1 MKEIDA
7 LLRDKVRM
15 LGNALGH
22 TIRNDLGET
31 TLEQIETIRKQAK
44 KARAGDAAER
54 DKLLAL
60 LKGLSDDNLV
70 PVVRGFNQFLNLAN
84 LAEQQHDI
92 SWRKESIDADQA
104 DTMFRD
110 LIPRLAEAG
119 ISGTELTEKVASANV
134 ELVLTAHPTE
144 VTRRTLIQKYDE
156 VSHLLQARDDLRD
169 EHPTLPAIE
178 EKIARLIDEIWHTDE
193 IRKVRPTAVD
203 EAKWGFAVIENS
215 LWYAIPAMLRSM
227 NQDLISHDAPPLA
240 LNAVPIRFSSW
251 MGGDRDGNPN
261 VTSTVTEEVLYLARW
276 MAADLYLRDIE
287 VLGSQLSMYA
297 ATPEFKEKYPGHEPY
312 RDCLHGLR
320 TRLEQTREWAQAN
333 ARGQHCEIEPLL
345 DDEELIAPLQAC
357 YDSLVGCGMQSIADG
372 ELQDTLRRAACFGLA
387 LVRLDVRQES
397 TRHSAVLSELCEF
410 YGWGNYLEWSEDKKQ
425 EFLLKELASQRPLI
439 PEFWEPSEEVAEV
452 LATTRVLAQPIG
464 QGVTCYII
472 SMASEP
478 SDILSVALLLQA
490 SGVRHKLPVVPLF
503 ETLSDLEQSGP
514 RMEKLWQVPWYRDY
528 SSSRQQVMIGYSD
541 SSKDAGQLAAV
552 WAQYQAQETLSRVA
566 REHGYTLRLFHGR
579 GGTVGRGGG
588 PAQRAILAQPPGSVS
603 GGLRVT
609 EQGEMIR
616 FKFGLPEIAE
626 RNLKVYISAVLEANL
641 LPPTAPNKE
650 WRDTMS
656 ELASSGVTSYRAMV
670 RENPDFVSYF
680 RAATPEQELG
690 KLSLGS
696 RPARRRSGGGIE
708 TLRAIP
714 WIFAWTQI
722 RLMLPA
728 WLGADTALSDQIDRG
743 KLATLRTMYSEWP
756 FFRTYIDMLE
766 MVLSK
771 ADGEVASYYEALLVE
786 PDMQP
791 LGHVLR
797 ERLKNVTARVLQV
810 KEQSELLE
818 DNHALQQSIQV
829 RDPYTDPLHYLQA
842 ELLFRERQ
850 SADVISTEVEKA
862 LMVTMAGIAAG
873 MRNTG

>member
-345 DDEELIAPLQAC
+345 DDEELIAPLKAC

-528 SSSRQQVMIGYSD
+528 SDSRQQVMIGYSD

-566 REHGYTLRLFHGR
+566 REQGYILRLFHGR

>member
-1 MKEIDA
+1 MEEIDA

-15 LGNALGH
+15 LGNALGN
-22 TIRNDLGET
+22 TIRNDLGEVV
-31 TLEQIETIRKQAK
+31 LEQIETIRKQAK
-44 KARAGDAAER
+44 KARAGDAVER

-92 SWRKESIDADQA
+92 SWRRDDVAVDQPDNMFQDLILRLA
-104 DTMFRD
+104 DT
-110 LIPRLAEAG
+110 G
-119 ISGTELTEKVASANV
+119 ILGAELTGKVASANI

-144 VTRRTLIQKYDE
+144 ITRRTLIQKYDE
-156 VSHLLQARDDLRD
+156 VSQLLQARDDLRD
-169 EHPTLPAIE
+169 DHPALLNIDDN
-178 EKIARLIDEIWHTDE
+178 IARLIDEIWHTDE
-193 IRKVRPTAVD
+193 IRQTRPTAVD

-215 LWYAIPAMLRSM
+215 LWYAIPSLLRKM
-227 NQDLISHDAPPLA
+227 NQDLLDHDAPVLPLD
-240 LNAVPIRFSSW
+240 AVPIRFSSW

-261 VTSTVTEEVLYLARW
+261 VTSTVTKEVLYLARW
-276 MAADLYLRDIE
+276 MAADLYLRDIRG
-287 VLGSQLSMYA
+287 LGSQLSMSA
-297 ATPEFKEKYPGHEPY
+297 ATPEFRKRYPGHEPY
-312 RDCLHGLR
+312 RDCLHDLR
-320 TRLEQTREWAQAN
+320 TRLEQTRQWAHAN
-333 ARGQHCEIEPLL
+333 AQGRYCEVEPLL
-345 DDEELIAPLQAC
+345 DDDELIAPLQAC

-372 ELQDTLRRAACFGLA
+372 ELQDTLRRAACFGLS

-397 TRHSAVLSELCEF
+397 SRHTAVLAEICEF
-410 YGWGNYLEWSEDKKQ
+410 YGWGDYSQWSETQKQ
-425 EFLLKELASQRPLI
+425 QFLLKELASQRPLI
-439 PEFWEPSEEVAEV
+439 PDFWEPSEEVAEV
-452 LATTRVLAQPIG
+452 LATTRVLSQPIG
-464 QGVTCYII
+464 QGVSCYII

-490 SGVRHKLPVVPLF
+490 SGVRHKLPIVPLF

-514 RMEKLWQVPWYRDY
+514 RMEKLWQIPWYRDY
-528 SSSRQQVMIGYSD
+528 SLSRQQVMIGYSD

-552 WAQYQAQETLSRVA
+552 WAQYQAQETLSKVA
-566 REHGYTLRLFHGR
+566 RKQGYTLRLFHGR

-626 RNLKVYISAVLEANL
+626 RNLKIYLSAVLEANL
-641 LPPTAPNKE
+641 LPPPVPCKE

-656 ELASSGVTSYRAMV
+656 ELATTGVNSYRTMV
-670 RENPDFVSYF
+670 RENPDFVGYF
-680 RAATPEQELG
+680 RAATPEQELS

-728 WLGADTALSDQIDRG
+728 WLGADAALSDQIERG
-743 KLATLRTMYSEWP
+743 KLTTLQTMYREWS
-756 FFRTYIDMLE
+756 FFRTYVDMLE

-771 ADGEVASYYEALLVE
+771 ADGEIASYYEALLVE
-786 PDMQP
+786 SDMQS
-791 LGHVLR
+791 LGQVLR
-797 ERLKNVTARVLQV
+797 ERLKDVTARVLQI
-810 KEQSELLE
+810 KEQTELLE
-818 DNHALQQSIQV
+818 DNNALQQSIQV

-850 SADVISTEVEKA
+850 SKDVVSTEVERA